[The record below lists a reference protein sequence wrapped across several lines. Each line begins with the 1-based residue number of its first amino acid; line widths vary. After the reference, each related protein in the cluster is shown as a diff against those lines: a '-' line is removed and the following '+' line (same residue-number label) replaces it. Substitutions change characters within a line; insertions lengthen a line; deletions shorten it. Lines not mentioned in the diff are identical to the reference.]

1 MRYNRGMTVKL
12 SKELSNALSGHD
24 QIEAIDPATGRLF
37 ILTEKS
43 LYDLSQQQQV
53 HAAIQRGIE
62 DMEAGRTMTI
72 DESRRRCD
80 VALDRF
86 RNDVRD

>member
-1 MRYNRGMTVKL
+1 MTAKL
-12 SKELSNALSGHD
+12 SKALSNALSGHD

-43 LYDLSQQQQV
+43 LYELSYQQQV
-53 HAAIQRGIE
+53 NAAIQRGIE

-72 DESRRRCD
+72 DESRRRSD
-80 VALDRF
+80 EALDRF
-86 RNDVRD
+86 RQ

>member
-1 MRYNRGMTVKL
+1 MTAKL

-24 QIEAIDPATGRLF
+24 QIEVIDPATGRLF

-43 LYDLSQQQQV
+43 LYELSHQQQV

-62 DMEAGRTMTI
+62 DVESGRTITI
-72 DESRRRCD
+72 DESRRRSD
-80 VALDRF
+80 EALDRF
-86 RNDVRD
+86 RQ

>member
-1 MRYNRGMTVKL
+1 MTAKL

-43 LYDLSQQQQV
+43 LYELSHQQQV

-62 DMEAGRTMTI
+62 DVESGRTITI
-72 DESRRRCD
+72 DESRRRSD
-80 VALDRF
+80 EALDRF
-86 RNDVRD
+86 RQ

>member
-1 MRYNRGMTVKL
+1 MAPKL

-43 LYDLSQQQQV
+43 LYELSHQRQA
-53 HAAIQRGIE
+53 HAAIQRGFE

-72 DESRRRCD
+72 NESRRRSD
-80 VALDRF
+80 AALDNF
-86 RNDVRD
+86 RQ

>member
-1 MRYNRGMTVKL
+1 MTAKL
-12 SKELSNALSGHD
+12 SKELSNALSGQD

-43 LYDLSQQQQV
+43 LYELSHHQQV
-53 HAAIQRGIE
+53 NAAIQRGIE

-72 DESRRRCD
+72 DESRRRSD
-80 VALDRF
+80 EALDRF
-86 RNDVRD
+86 RQ